1 MNKFTAATVLLVLVA
16 GCQRAST
23 DASPAPGAAS
33 ASASAAGPAP
43 SFETATYKLELEPIG
58 AYKKGEPA
66 SFRVVLRTKGEFHV
80 NEEYPTKFKATDTAA
95 VRFAAAQLG
104 RADHPEAFKAVPC
117 ASGKDNC
124 TLELTVGFTPQES
137 GNVRIGGE
145 MSIGVCN
152 KDNCIF
158 DKKTLAREVPV
169 T

>member
-1 MNKFTAATVLLVLVA
+1 MNKLIAAAVLLVIAV

-23 DASPAPGAAS
+23 DAAPAPAPAAS
-33 ASASAAGPAP
+33 GSSSAAAP
-43 SFETATYKLELEPIG
+43 SFETATYKLEIEPIG
-58 AYKKGEPA
+58 AYKKGEA
-66 SFRVVLRTKGEFHV
+66 ATFRVVLRTKGEFHV
-80 NEEYPTKFKATDTAA
+80 NEEYPTKFKASDTPA

-137 GNVRIGGE
+137 GKVRLGGE

-158 DKKTLAREVPV
+158 DKKTLEREVPV
-169 T
+169 S